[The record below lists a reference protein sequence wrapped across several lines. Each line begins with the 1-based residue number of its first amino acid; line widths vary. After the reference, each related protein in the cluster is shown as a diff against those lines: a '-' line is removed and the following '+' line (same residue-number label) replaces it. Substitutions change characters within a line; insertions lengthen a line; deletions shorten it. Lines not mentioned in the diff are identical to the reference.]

1 MINAK
6 IPFIT
11 ASDISKLNISPQD
24 YYKWVDEVLNHFD
37 EYILPVK
44 TRIPLRTE
52 DYFNVMP
59 CVLPSLGYMG
69 LKVVTRSEM
78 RRTNGDPNIDGDI
91 LLYDYNSCNLK
102 ALMDGGLITTIRT
115 AAIAVHTMLHT
126 ADKYDTIA
134 MVGLGNIGTY
144 IGEFLFELIKNKP
157 VKVKLYRYKNHA
169 ERFEEKFR
177 RYENITFEICESYD
191 SLMKDSNVVF
201 SSVTFM
207 EQDFC
212 DSTIYKKGCTVIPV
226 HMRGFKECDKTF
238 DHIITSDLESIK
250 KFQNYNYMK
259 KLSLLNDVLN
269 GQLSVRESLNDRVI
283 VYNLGIALYDI
294 YFASRIYE
302 KLHHD
307 IQVGIY

>member
-1 MINAK
+1 MIDNS
-6 IPFIT
+6 IPQIS
-11 ASDISKLNISPQD
+11 ASDINMLNINPSD
-24 YYKWVDEVLNHFD
+24 YYQWVDEVLNHFD

-44 TRIPLRTE
+44 TRIPLRSE

-78 RRTNGDPNIDGDI
+78 RRANGEPNIDGDI

-144 IGEFLFELIKNKP
+144 IGKILFELIKDKTI
-157 VKVKLYRYKNHA
+157 KVKLYRYKNHA
-169 ERFEEKFR
+169 ERFEGLFKH
-177 RYENITFEICESYD
+177 YGNITFEICDNYE
-191 SLMKDSNVVF
+191 SLMKDSDVVL

-207 EQDFC
+207 EKDFC

-250 KFQNYNYMK
+250 KFQNYDKMR
-259 KLSLLNDVLN
+259 KLSLLNDVLK
-269 GQLSVRESLNDRVI
+269 GKIAVRTNTDDRVI
-283 VYNLGIALYDI
+283 IYNLGIALYDI

-302 KLHHD
+302 QINSLK
-307 IQVGIY
+307 

>member
-1 MINAK
+1 MIDNS
-6 IPFIT
+6 IT
-11 ASDISKLNISPQD
+11 QISASDINKLNIRPSE
-24 YYKWVDEVLNHFD
+24 YYQWVDEVLNHFD

-78 RRTNGDPNIDGDI
+78 RRANSEPNIDGDI

-126 ADKYDTIA
+126 ADKYNTIA

-144 IGEFLFELIKNKP
+144 IGKILFDLIKDEP

-169 ERFEEKFR
+169 ERFEEQFR
-177 RYENITFEICESYD
+177 HYENITFETCDSYD
-191 SLMKDSNVVF
+191 SLMKDSDVVI

-212 DSTIYKKGCTVIPV
+212 DPSVYKKGCTVIPV

-250 KFQNYNYMK
+250 KFQNYDKMR
-259 KLSLLNDVLN
+259 KLSLLNDVLKN
-269 GQLSVRESLNDRVI
+269 KILVRDNDDDRVI
-283 VYNLGIALYDI
+283 IYNLGIALYDI
-294 YFASRIYE
+294 YFASRVYE
-302 KLHHD
+302 KLTD
-307 IQVGIY
+307 KS